1 MTVVTIGASGR
12 TLGRLVCL
20 SVRQRFCCGAVWVE
34 GYGDGVVEV
43 GDSVH
48 GMIDIK
54 ASGAEVMEV
63 KGTCVG
69 VEKVEKAD
77 SPAPTSGQRSN

>member
-1 MTVVTIGASGR
+1 M
-12 TLGRLVCL
+12 
-20 SVRQRFCCGAVWVE
+20 WVE
-34 GYGDGVVEV
+34 GFGDGVVEV

-54 ASGAEVMEV
+54 ASRAEVMEV
-63 KGTCVG
+63 KRSCAG
-69 VEKVEKAD
+69 VEKVEKTD